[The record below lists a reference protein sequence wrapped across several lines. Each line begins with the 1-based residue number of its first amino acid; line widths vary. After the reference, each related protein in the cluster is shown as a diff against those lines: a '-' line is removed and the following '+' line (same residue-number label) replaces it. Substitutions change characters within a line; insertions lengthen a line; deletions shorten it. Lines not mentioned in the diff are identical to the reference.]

1 MHLQVEVMQ
10 QKKEEEN
17 KYENMRVKVKEETEH
32 VFWMKREEDDISS
45 FEYGENMTLNQA
57 DVDISKD
64 PPLWLMSRL

>member
-1 MHLQVEVMQ
+1 
-10 QKKEEEN
+10 
-17 KYENMRVKVKEETEH
+17 MRVKVKEETEH